1 MSNLILLE
9 DLGMI
14 YPTEKSKVKY
24 RYGFYKCYCG
34 KEFRSR
40 FSRIKTGHTKSCGCH
55 KTESITTHGLTKH
68 RLYKAWFDMKKRCI
82 DINSKAY
89 EYYGGRGIKVCDRW
103 LKVEN
108 FIEDMFPTF
117 QEGLSL
123 DRIDN
128 NKGYSPDNC
137 RWATKETQSRNTRKI
152 RKNNTSGYRGVSYF
166 KRDNKWKSQIQIQYK
181 IIRLGTFDTS
191 LEAAKAYD
199 QYIIENNLEHT
210 RNF

>member
-14 YPTEKSKVKY
+14 YPTKNSKFKY
-24 RYGFYKCYCG
+24 RYGLYMCYCG
-34 KEFRSR
+34 KEFISR
-40 FSRIKTGHTKSCGCH
+40 FSRVKNGHTKSCGCY
-55 KTESITTHGLTKH
+55 KAEIKTKH
-68 RLYKAWFDMKKRCI
+68 GFRNHILYSVWNDMKKRCI
-82 DINSKAY
+82 NANSKSY
-89 EYYGGRGIKVCDRW
+89 KDYGGRGIKVCNRW

-108 FIEDMFPTF
+108 FIEDMFPDF

-128 NKGYSPDNC
+128 NKGYSKENC

>member
-1 MSNLILLE
+1 MSNLILLD

-14 YPTEKSKVKY
+14 YPTEKSKFKY

-40 FSRIKTGHTKSCGCH
+40 VSRIKTGYTKSCGCH
-55 KTESITTHGLTKH
+55 RTKSTTTHGLKNH
-68 RLYKAWFDMKKRCI
+68 RLYRVWFDMKKRCL
-82 DINSKAY
+82 DINNKAY

-103 LKVEN
+103 LDIKN
-108 FIEDMFPTF
+108 FIDDMYDTF

-152 RKNNTSGYRGVSYF
+152 RSNNTSGYRGVYWY
-166 KRDNKWKSQIQIQYK
+166 KNDKKWKAQIQVQYK
-181 IIRLGTFDTS
+181 IIRIGTFKTP

-199 QYIIENNLEHT
+199 QYIIDNNLEHT

>member
-1 MSNLILLE
+1 MSNLILLD

-14 YPTEKSKVKY
+14 YPTEKSKFKY

-40 FSRIKTGHTKSCGCH
+40 VSRIKTGYTKSCGCH
-55 KTESITTHGLTKH
+55 RTKSITTHGLKNH
-68 RLYKAWFDMKKRCI
+68 RLYGVWFDMKKRCL
-82 DINSKAY
+82 DINNKSY

-103 LKVEN
+103 LDIKN
-108 FIEDMFPTF
+108 FIEDMNDTF

-152 RKNNTSGYRGVSYF
+152 RSNNTSGYRGVYWY
-166 KRDNKWKSQIQIQYK
+166 KNDKKWKAQIQVQYK
-181 IIRLGTFDTS
+181 IIRIGTFKTP

-199 QYIIENNLEHT
+199 QYIIDNNLEHT